1 MYFYYNMHY
10 KNTMKKNL
18 TLVAILYM
26 VASSSA
32 QNSTNF
38 SWSTYSANVQSV
50 SPAIFPG
57 CDTATHVT
65 LTTQAVH
72 IVNFNGTGPYSS
84 GQPTTSVL
92 IPSSAAASSLSSIDI
107 TLSFSTPVA
116 GFRLLVRDIDDEY
129 DDGNPEE
136 TLSNF
141 SLPPSQIVPV
151 VGTYNWT
158 GGVLTPTDNNTR
170 FWIEWNNAPITS
182 VTFRYSRS
190 IVNYAVLF
198 DSLTFTCLNPKAIGE
213 INNQDLPAVITYNT
227 SKSILS
233 LIITD
238 ENVGGYLNV
247 YSISGQLIINEKVN
261 QTMYELN
268 MATQSS
274 GIYIAEYYFDNR
286 SKRERFIVA
295 Q

>member
-1 MYFYYNMHY
+1 
-10 KNTMKKNL
+10 MKKLL

-26 VASSSA
+26 AANCLA

-38 SWSTYSANVQSV
+38 SWSTYSANVQSI

-57 CDTATHVT
+57 CDTATHIT

-72 IVNFNGTGPYSS
+72 IVNFNGSGPYSS

-107 TLSFSTPVA
+107 TLSFSSPVA
-116 GFRLLVRDIDDEY
+116 SFRLLVRDIDDEY

-141 SLPPSQIVPV
+141 SLSPSQIVPV
-151 VGTYNWT
+151 VGTFNWT
-158 GGVLTPTDNNTR
+158 GGILTPTDNNTR
-170 FWIEWNNAPITS
+170 FWIEWNNAPISS

-198 DSLTFTCLNPKAIGE
+198 DSLTFTCLNPKAIDE
-213 INNQDLPAVITYNT
+213 INNQDLPAVITYNS

-233 LIITD
+233 LIIAD
-238 ENVGGYLNV
+238 GNIGGYLNV

-261 QTMYELN
+261 QTIYELN
-268 MATQSS
+268 MASHSS
-274 GIYIAEYYFDNR
+274 GTYIAEYYFDNR
-286 SKRERFIVA
+286 SKRVRFIVSR
-295 Q
+295 